1 MGKYVEKAEQLF
13 LKGYN
18 CAQAVCGA
26 FAEPMGLSERQAL
39 RLSSGFGGGMGR
51 MRATCGAVSG
61 MVMVI
66 GMLGGYDGAEDDTA
80 KKETYALV
88 QKLSGAFLAQH
99 SSINCHELLKNLKPT
114 RDATPT
120 PRTAEFYKVRPCAVF
135 VATAAKLLEEEF
147 NLY

>member
-1 MGKYVEKAEQLF
+1 MGKYAEKAEKLF
-13 LKGYN
+13 VDGYN

-26 FAEPMGLSERQAL
+26 FAEPMGLSETQAM

-66 GMLGGYDGAEDDTA
+66 GMLGGYETAEDDGM

-88 QKLSGAFLAQH
+88 QKLSKAFLAQH
-99 SSINCHELLKNLKPT
+99 SSINCHELLQHLKPT
-114 RDATPT
+114 TDAAPS

-135 VATAAKLLEEEF
+135 VKTAALLLEEEF
-147 NLY
+147 GL